1 MISMTKIK
9 KITIIDMIVSVHKL
23 FSVKS
28 KQT

>member
-9 KITIIDMIVSVHKL
+9 KITIIDMIVPVHKL

-28 KQT
+28 KQI